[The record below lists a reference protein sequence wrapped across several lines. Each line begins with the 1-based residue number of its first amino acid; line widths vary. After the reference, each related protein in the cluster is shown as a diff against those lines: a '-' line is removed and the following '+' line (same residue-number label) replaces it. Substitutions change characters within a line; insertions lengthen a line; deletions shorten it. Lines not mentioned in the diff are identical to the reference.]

1 MRAFAPAG
9 LLTMIVFACAPPA
22 AGLEPGAPAAG
33 LQPGGQAQPP
43 LRARLTDDVIRQAV
57 RETLA
62 ERPSGAADK
71 GGVLSAGRNTS
82 FARQVDEAR
91 RPSCWQ
97 PDAMKHQPPQLGPIN
112 LGGILAAPF
121 WAASILRGKCAP

>member
-1 MRAFAPAG
+1 MRASAPAG
-9 LLTMIVFACAPPA
+9 LLTMIVFACALPA
-22 AGLEPGAPAAG
+22 AGLEPGAPAAER
-33 LQPGGQAQPP
+33 GQAQPP

-62 ERPSGAADK
+62 ERPSGAADT
-71 GGVLSAGRNTS
+71 GRVLSAERNTS

-97 PDAMKHQPPQLGPIN
+97 PDAMKHQPPQLGPIT
-112 LGGILAAPF
+112 LGGILAVPF
-121 WAASILRGKCAP
+121 WAASIVRGKCSP